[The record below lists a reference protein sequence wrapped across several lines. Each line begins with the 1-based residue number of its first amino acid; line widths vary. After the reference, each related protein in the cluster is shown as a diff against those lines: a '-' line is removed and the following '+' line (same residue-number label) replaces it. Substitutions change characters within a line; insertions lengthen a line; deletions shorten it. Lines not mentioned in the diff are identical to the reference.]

1 MVGPLLR
8 ELPEGAFYRWMASAG
23 KLGDQHK
30 VPRVTNGRALADA
43 LMGASGR
50 AAGPGDQA
58 REIAAVS
65 S

>member
-1 MVGPLLR
+1 MLAPRLR
-8 ELPEGAFYRWMASAG
+8 ELPAGTFQRWMREAG

-43 LMGASGR
+43 LLGTDER
-50 AAGPGDQA
+50 AGESGDQA